1 MCKPNETVDKE
12 FNNTPNVM
20 VLTLESV
27 ELLNEKSEGGGN
39 IRHSK
44 FKVDKTFKGNLKI
57 GDELIFKNNYSS
69 CGWSFSEDLVST
81 KYLFYLGEK
90 PDKENIWTVSP
101 CSRSGSIKDTAADL
115 LYLKNLEKV
124 LDKTRLSGSVEQFIS
139 EMTAQGK
146 IEKLNYLSGRKIRL
160 AGNGK
165 NTELKTDENGVY
177 EIYDLLPGKYKIN
190 LEKINGYSFTDD
202 DSTSIEVE
210 VKAKSHTE
218 KDIFY
223 SIRNAVRGKLYNAD
237 GKPLKD
243 VKVALIPANEDF
255 PLFYIGEEYTDENGT
270 FEFSGISNGTFL
282 IVVNKD
288 DELSSDKKFGT
299 FYYPGTANRAEASE
313 ITISPGT
320 FYENFIIKVPRNN
333 KGLKNEKRN

>member
-12 FNNTPNVM
+12 FNNTPNVI

-57 GDELIFKNNYSS
+57 GD
-69 CGWSFSEDLVST
+69 
-81 KYLFYLGEK
+81 
-90 PDKENIWTVSP
+90 
-101 CSRSGSIKDTAADL
+101 
-115 LYLKNLEKV
+115 
-124 LDKTRLSGSVEQFIS
+124 
-139 EMTAQGK
+139 
-146 IEKLNYLSGRKIRL
+146 EKLNYLSGRKIRL